1 MSDDMNWGNIELD
14 HVRPLSSF
22 DLSDIEQL
30 KEAAH
35 DTNIQPLLTKDN
47 RSKSN
52 RIHEYDIWSQS
63 ERLYDNENY
72 KYYSQLLNE

>member
-1 MSDDMNWGNIELD
+1 MSDGMSWNNIELD

-30 KEAAH
+30 KEASH
-35 DTNIQPLLTKDN
+35 YSNIQPLLTKDN

-52 RIHEYDIWSQS
+52 RIHEHDIWSQS
-63 ERLYDNENY
+63 ERLYDYENY